1 MTAEQLFKLCNLAA
15 MAGWLMLVFA
25 GRARWAAR
33 LVTGMLIPAL
43 LAVVYVAVLGLHWGE
58 SKGGFGTL
66 EAVTLLF
73 TNRWLV
79 LGGWVHYLAF
89 DLFIGSWEVRD
100 SARLG
105 ISHLLVIP
113 CLLLTFLFGPAGL
126 LCYLVLRTMRVR
138 AGIEC

>member
-15 MAGWLMLVFA
+15 TAGWLMLVFA

-66 EAVTLLF
+66 EAVMLLF

>member
-66 EAVTLLF
+66 EAVMLLF